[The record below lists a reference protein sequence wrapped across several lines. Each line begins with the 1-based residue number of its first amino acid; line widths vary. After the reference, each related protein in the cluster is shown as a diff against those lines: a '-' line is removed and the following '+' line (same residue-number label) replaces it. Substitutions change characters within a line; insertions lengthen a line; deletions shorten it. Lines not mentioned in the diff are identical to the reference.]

1 MRKKIPVILSL
12 SLLCMSLYGCGG
24 MDAIPE
30 MSEKQADMVTEY
42 AAGSVLTHTTGS
54 KSRLVDTTQ
63 EYNPDKM
70 TKYEKRKKGIAIPEP
85 EPAPA
90 PEEGEEQTPDAT
102 GDGGSDSA
110 AQSEQKPETPSMSPA
125 EVMGIYGLDVAL
137 TGFEVLDSY
146 PKAAEGTDLVF
157 SMDASAGNKLVV
169 AQLVATNNSGADM
182 TLDTISRGDLHFKL
196 VLNGS
201 SSENTLV
208 TLLSDDFSAM
218 NQDLAPGEQAS
229 GVLITQVSDE
239 LASTLSSVDVSIQS
253 GNGTAVLK
261 QAGASGPPPR
271 EDAQAPA
278 DPEEAQAPEQG
289 EPAPEAPAEGEMPE
303 IPTD

>member
-1 MRKKIPVILSL
+1 MRKKISVIFGL
-12 SLLCMSLYGCGG
+12 SLLCMSLCGCQ
-24 MDAIPE
+24 DAIPE

-42 AAGSVLTHTTGS
+42 AAGSVLTHTSGS
-54 KSRLVDTTQ
+54 RSRLVDTTQ

-70 TKYEKRKKGIAIPEP
+70 TKYEKRKLGIAIPEP

-90 PEEGEEQTPDAT
+90 PEEGTEQSQDVS
-102 GDGGSDSA
+102 GDGGDSSG
-110 AQSEQKPETPSMSPA
+110 QSEQKSEAPSVTAA
-125 EVMGIYGLDVAL
+125 EVMGIYGLDVTL

-169 AQLVATNNSGADM
+169 AKLTATNNSGADL

-196 VLNGS
+196 VLNGG

-208 TLLSDDFSAM
+208 TLLSDDFSAL
-218 NQDLAPGEQAS
+218 NQEMAPGEQVN

-239 LASTLSSVDVSIQS
+239 LASGLSSVDVSIQS

-261 QAGASGPPPR
+261 QGAAPAPQAA
-271 EDAQAPA
+271 EVAEAPA
-278 DPEEAQAPEQG
+278 DTEMPTDAGTPEGEQP
-289 EPAPEAPAEGEMPE
+289 PAGGEMPE